1 MKQSNLKDLKI
12 DERLTRRR
20 AELRFI
26 VSSDLTS
33 RKKRSLRDDI
43 KVQSRK
49 KSSQYSINFKIARA
63 RLLRKKRRVKA

>member
-26 VSSDLTS
+26 VSSDLTL

-63 RLLRKKRRVKA
+63 RLLREKKRVKA